1 MSQRVFLGRFEAK
14 RLLAEGGMGRVYLA
28 REYNPD
34 RYVVVKQMHE
44 HLSDDPRFRERFERE
59 TWTMSRLDH
68 PHVVKL
74 VEASFDE
81 PSGPCIVM
89 EYIRGTRLDELLHKN
104 RKLAPA
110 RAVRLL
116 MQLCDIL
123 ASAHDLNIVH
133 RDLKPSNLMV
143 VDPDSRDEQIK
154 VMDFGLA
161 KILDNGERI
170 SEITD
175 PSIEFAL
182 GTPAYMSPEQARGEN
197 VDHRA
202 DLYSVGVISYEM
214 LSGEL
219 PFSATTNMD
228 MILAHATETPRSFAD
243 VGLRHWVPRAL
254 EQVVMTCLEKNPID
268 RPQSAREL
276 ADRFESALAY
286 PHEEPLVRTPIGKL
300 VVGPGLIDP
309 DALVFH
315 IEAWMPQ
322 RVAIMKIRGF
332 VHDLGGDVIESAPGL
347 IRVRVEAKSSG
358 GSNGLSLLNAA
369 RMVRSRELD
378 MELRLQAGPAENPN
392 RLNLTVIF
400 HPNSRVTLNNPNWR
414 KQCSSVFCDLRA
426 YVMGSNQP
434 HC

>member
-14 RLLAEGGMGRVYLA
+14 RLLGEGGMGRVYLA

-44 HLSDDPRFRERFERE
+44 HLSDDPKFRERFERE
-59 TWTMSRLDH
+59 TWTMARLNH

-89 EYIRGTRLDELLHKN
+89 EYIRGTRLDELLKQN
-104 RKLAPA
+104 RKFAPA
-110 RAVRLL
+110 RAVRLM

-123 ASAHDLNIVH
+123 AVAHDLNIVH

-161 KILDNGERI
+161 KIVHGEEFT
-170 SEITD
+170 SEVTD

-202 DLYSVGVISYEM
+202 DLYSVGVITFEL

-219 PFSATTNMD
+219 PFSASSNMD
-228 MILAHATETPRSFAD
+228 MILAHATETPRSFSD
-243 VGLRHWVPRAL
+243 LGLRSWVPRAL
-254 EQVVMTCLEKNPID
+254 EHVVMTCLEKNPID

-286 PHEEPLVRTPIGKL
+286 PDEEPLARTPIGKL
-300 VVGPGLIDP
+300 LIGPAVIDP
-309 DALVFH
+309 DALVFT

-322 RVAIMKIRGF
+322 RVALVKIRGF

-347 IRVRVEAKSSG
+347 IRVRVETRG
-358 GSNGLSLLNAA
+358 TGWRNGFSILGRTTAA
-369 RMVRSRELD
+369 RSRTLD

-392 RLNLTVIF
+392 QLRVTALF
-400 HPNSRVTLNNPNWR
+400 HPNSRVNLNDPIWR
-414 KQCSSVFCDLRA
+414 EQCASLYCELRA
-426 YVMGSNQP
+426 YLIGTNRS
-434 HC
+434 